1 VNISDE
7 IFTFF
12 FLLIMVDNFKYADL
26 TQKVIGA
33 AMVVHNSFRGTNF
46 TENIYH
52 RALLKELSSANISF
66 ESEKELPV
74 FYKGDVIGKKRID
87 ILIEKKV
94 LIKIKVVGNFEKEY
108 YNQVINYLKTFN
120 IEVGLLLNFGKS
132 SLEFKRFV
140 NNNL

>member
-1 VNISDE
+1 
-7 IFTFF
+7 
-12 FLLIMVDNFKYADL
+12 MVDNFKYADL